1 MGSLFGHRRPYQL
14 LCAILLMVG
23 VSLPIS
29 TRKSAP
35 LLVGF
40 WSSWNI
46 PCGIAMYTKH
56 VSTNLEPLNCK
67 TFAYSHTMPL
77 EQLKKAIIKDRI
89 QVLNIQYEAGI
100 MPPLKI
106 YLDFVKTIKQF
117 GVKVVVT
124 MHDEPDFA
132 QSIVEAAD
140 FTIYHKQPY
149 YVKGLKNKIAILPM
163 GVPVFTPSLS
173 RQEMRKKYGYSDKE
187 TILVTTGFL
196 LFTKELD
203 VVLKLLAPHLKSHPT
218 YRLQLLN
225 SATPRNMPMCKIVDQ
240 KIKAVLNAY
249 KLWRQVYYTGKF
261 IPQEELSERIWMSDL
276 GYQWFSMNTHAS
288 SGAVREFIAARLPVV
303 VPRSSH
309 YLNVNKG
316 LVKVARDKIIFV
328 REILQTL
335 ENKEKLKRL
344 TTHIE
349 QEYNRLNYQAVIRH
363 YYNILKQCAAKK

>member
-163 GVPVFTPSLS
+163 AFRFL
-173 RQEMRKKYGYSDKE
+173 RQAFHDKRCAKNMGIQTRKQ
-187 TILVTTGFL
+187 F
-196 LFTKELD
+196 
-203 VVLKLLAPHLKSHPT
+203 
-218 YRLQLLN
+218 
-225 SATPRNMPMCKIVDQ
+225 
-240 KIKAVLNAY
+240 
-249 KLWRQVYYTGKF
+249 W
-261 IPQEELSERIWMSDL
+261 
-276 GYQWFSMNTHAS
+276 
-288 SGAVREFIAARLPVV
+288 
-303 VPRSSH
+303 
-309 YLNVNKG
+309 
-316 LVKVARDKIIFV
+316 
-328 REILQTL
+328 
-335 ENKEKLKRL
+335 
-344 TTHIE
+344 
-349 QEYNRLNYQAVIRH
+349 
-363 YYNILKQCAAKK
+363 